1 MRGGPFLRRIVLLPD
16 ETRPD
21 AHPFD
26 IPAFRAGIDLA
37 LRTGVTFF
45 VGENGSGK
53 STLLEAVAKCCGF
66 NPETLPPARLQPR
79 FEHGHSVPAPEWL
92 SVDEEER

>member
-1 MRGGPFLRRIVLLPD
+1 MRGGPFLHRIVLLPD

-21 AHPFD
+21 THPFD

-45 VGENGSGK
+45 VGENGSGP
-53 STLLEAVAKCCGF
+53 SEHVAIDAGDTAVSAGSRFRPVCRFDPTLI
-66 NPETLPPARLQPR
+66 PR
-79 FEHGHSVPAPEWL
+79 VLW
-92 SVDEEER
+92 V